1 MSRICRSLMKLSLEL
16 AGSWLRLPLEA
27 PWPSDLSEV
36 ALKSRWKLCAE
47 KEVEERARAELR
59 RPLLLLP

>member
-16 AGSWLRLPLEA
+16 AGSWLLRLPLEA

-36 ALKSRWKLCAE
+36 ALRSRWKLCVE

-59 RPLLLLP
+59 RPLLP